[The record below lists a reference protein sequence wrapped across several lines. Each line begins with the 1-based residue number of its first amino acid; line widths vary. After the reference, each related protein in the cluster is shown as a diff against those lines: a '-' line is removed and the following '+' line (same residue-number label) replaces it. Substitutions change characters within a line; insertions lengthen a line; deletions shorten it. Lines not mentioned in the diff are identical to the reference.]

1 MRRRSRKRSTP
12 ASCNPSRR
20 AVIKAPLFGQTW
32 ALLRLLGELGLPPV
46 ITRMSELFLRTL
58 RDDPADAEVASH
70 KLLIRAGYIRPVAP
84 GLYSWL
90 PLGLRVLRNI
100 ERVIRDEMNAIG
112 GQEILFPA
120 LLPRA
125 PYETTNRWTQYGD
138 SVFRLKDRRGN
149 DYLLGPTHEELF
161 TLTVKGEY
169 SSYKDFPLT
178 LYQIQTKYRD
188 EARPRAGIL
197 RAREF
202 VMKDSYSFDI
212 DAAGLKAAY
221 HAHREAYQRIFDR
234 LQVRYVIVSAV
245 SGAMGGSASEE
256 FLAESPS
263 GEDAFVRCLESGYA
277 ANVEA
282 VVTARPDT
290 LPIDGLPEAVVH
302 DTGDTPTIASLVA
315 WANEADLGR
324 TVTAADTLKNV
335 LIKVRQPGGDT
346 ELLAIGVPGDRE
358 VDDKR
363 LGAAL
368 EPADYA
374 LLDDDDFAKHPFL
387 VKGYIGPKAL
397 RENNVRYLVDPR
409 IVDGTSWITGADQP
423 GRHVV
428 GLVAGR
434 DFTAD
439 GTIEAA
445 EVREGDPSPD
455 GAGPLVMARGIEIGH
470 IFQLGSKYTDAFT
483 ADVLGEDGKP
493 VRLTM
498 GSYGIGVSRLVAVV
512 AEQHHD
518 ELGLRWPSTV
528 APFDVH
534 LVIANKDAQARAGAT
549 ALPPIWIGWG
559 LRCCWTTAR
568 HRPASSSKMPSC
580 WVCPGSL
587 SWGAAGRT
595 AWSSCAT
602 GSAVRLASWLPAP
615 RWPPI
620 SQRPSP
626 GSYSSPPGKA
636 AVMGQ
641 APSTLFQR
649 VAITALSVR
658 AVEANTRSS
667 AVSACSTTARQAVA
681 PSFSIRTASR
691 AASAALLTCMGS
703 W

>member
-1 MRRRSRKRSTP
+1 M
-12 ASCNPSRR
+12 
-20 AVIKAPLFGQTW
+20 
-32 ALLRLLGELGLPPV
+32 

-58 RDDPADAEVASH
+58 RDDPADAEVPSH
-70 KLLIRAGYIRPVAP
+70 KLLIRAGYVRPIAP

-90 PLGLRVLRNI
+90 PLGLKVLRNI
-100 ERVIRDEMNAIG
+100 ERIVREEMNAIG

-125 PYETTNRWTQYGD
+125 PYETTNRWTEYGD
-138 SVFRLKDRRGN
+138 SVFRVQDRRGN
-149 DYLLGPTHEELF
+149 DYMLGPTHEELF

-178 LYQIQTKYRD
+178 LYQIQNKYRD

-197 RAREF
+197 RGREF
-202 VMKDSYSFDI
+202 VMKDSYSFDL
-212 DAAGLKAAY
+212 DAAGLKASY

-234 LQVRYVIVSAV
+234 LEVRYVIVSAV

-256 FLAESPS
+256 FLAESPI
-263 GEDAFVRCLESGYA
+263 GEDTFVRCVESGYA

-282 VVTARPDT
+282 VITARPDAQPT
-290 LPIDGLPEAVVH
+290 DDKPPAEVH
-302 DTGDTPTIASLVA
+302 DTGDTPTIATLVA
-315 WANEADLGR
+315 WANEALDG

-335 LIKVRQPGGDT
+335 LLKVRQPGGDW

-368 EPADYA
+368 EPAEYA
-374 LLDDDDFAKHPFL
+374 LIDDTDFAKYPFL

-397 RENNVRYLVDPR
+397 RENDVRYLVDPR
-409 IVDGTSWITGADQP
+409 VVDGTSWITGADEP

-470 IFQLGSKYTDAFT
+470 IFQLGRKYTDAFS

-498 GSYGIGVSRLVAVV
+498 GSYGVGVSRLVAVV

-518 ELGLRWPSTV
+518 QLGLRWPASIS
-528 APFDVH
+528 PFGVH
-534 LVIANKDAQARAGAT
+534 LVMANKDPEAR
-549 ALPPIWIGWG
+549 L
-559 LRCCWTTAR
+559 
-568 HRPASSSKMPSC
+568 
-580 WVCPGSL
+580 
-587 SWGAAGRT
+587 GAAK
-595 AWSSCAT
+595 
-602 GSAVRLASWLPAP
+602 LAADLDKVGVDVLLDDRQA
-615 RWPPI
+615 
-620 SQRPSP
+620 SP
-626 GSYSSPPGKA
+626 GVKFKDAELLGVPWIVVVGRGWADGRVELRNRFSGETSELAVGDSLTSDLVA
-636 AVMGQ
+636 AISG
-641 APSTLFQR
+641 
-649 VAITALSVR
+649 
-658 AVEANTRSS
+658 
-667 AVSACSTTARQAVA
+667 
-681 PSFSIRTASR
+681 
-691 AASAALLTCMGS
+691 
-703 W
+703 